1 MQQSELLNVQG
12 PRYANPNFP
21 QNSKE
26 AIQSMLRARQPGSGP
41 AYMPQTNINNIQQNK
56 LLIRQRLVQQR
67 MPQPHLADT
76 GMYGGS
82 MTGTS
87 PGSGMMSMNQGA
99 GPMNPIY
106 SSNYGGMQ
114 SQPPMEQM
122 MQQNFSQSYSS
133 SQNTAMMQALPQ
145 QSNYISQAQPTQV
158 PFSNTSSG
166 RIPMQAGGM
175 NPPNTLNMAT
185 GNYSRMGQTVGQ
197 SVMGGP
203 ATNFVQR
210 IPPAQQQQ
218 LQQQQQLRQ
227 QQLLYKQQ
235 QLLQQQQQQQ
245 QPASQQAALMAQ
257 LRHGGNAPPQ
267 MNSNYNQNQYPNY

>member
-1 MQQSELLNVQG
+1 
-12 PRYANPNFP
+12 
-21 QNSKE
+21 
-26 AIQSMLRARQPGSGP
+26 
-41 AYMPQTNINNIQQNK
+41 
-56 LLIRQRLVQQR
+56 
-67 MPQPHLADT
+67 
-76 GMYGGS
+76 
-82 MTGTS
+82 
-87 PGSGMMSMNQGA
+87 
-99 GPMNPIY
+99 
-106 SSNYGGMQ
+106 MQ

-145 QSNYISQAQPTQV
+145 QANYISQAQPTQV

-203 ATNFVQR
+203 AT
-210 IPPAQQQQ
+210 ILCSAY
-218 LQQQQQLRQ
+218 LRPKTTTAAATAASAAAVAIQ
-227 QQLLYKQQ
+227 ATAAAAATAAAKTAA
-235 QLLQQQQQQQ
+235 
-245 QPASQQAALMAQ
+245 ASQQAALMAQ